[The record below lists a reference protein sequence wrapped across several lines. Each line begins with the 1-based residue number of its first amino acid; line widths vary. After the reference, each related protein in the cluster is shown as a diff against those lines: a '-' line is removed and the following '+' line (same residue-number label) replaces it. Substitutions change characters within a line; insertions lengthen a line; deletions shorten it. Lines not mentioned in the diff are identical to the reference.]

1 MQTKLI
7 TLRFSMHV
15 HDFRVT
21 YEHLNFLSYRPM
33 SCVYLHACIMI
44 PHGEELTEEFKNLTV
59 RLHKDGKV
67 YRKISDQLKTV
78 TAAGIRRYR
87 MSQSTTNQSDNGHPP
102 KITQQKGRYLHNL
115 V

>member
-1 MQTKLI
+1 MT
-7 TLRFSMHV
+7 
-15 HDFRVT
+15 
-21 YEHLNFLSYRPM
+21 
-33 SCVYLHACIMI
+33 
-44 PHGEELTEEFKNLTV
+44 EELKNLTV

-115 V
+115 VLKKIGTGVISVNQRSFCDNAGRHCII